1 MDTLAELVTLRS
13 FKVHAN
19 CRWVGQ
25 IVNSGLKH
33 PVKTYCRAK
42 VHVGLPVTLF
52 VLLIVLFMNC
62 ECYCLQVYKFW
73 DFFHLLKIK

>member
-33 PVKTYCRAK
+33 PVKEDLLQSQSPCGFTCNT
-42 VHVGLPVTLF
+42 VCITDCF
-52 VLLIVLFMNC
+52 VYEL
-62 ECYCLQVYKFW
+62 
-73 DFFHLLKIK
+73 